1 MLHALSEISSI
12 TSPAVDQRA
21 PWRSRVSYSSTFPFI
36 CSKRLSCSPLSTLTP
51 GKPNTSSAQ
60 AKTST
65 LQSTPFQNCPPDNPT
80 VQQSVSLHK
89 DFTYLQQ
96 PSAYHPLIP
105 QILPQSLQHPPSTAP
120 LQTLLSTSHLR
131 SAALSAAQTLCT
143 HPSLSAAEIF
153 DLVYVRLACLSLLDL
168 NLAAQES
175 KVLGDVNSEFYHTGT
190 VGVEGEKGDVDY
202 NDGDGEK
209 SKGGHD
215 VRRNILPWELRVLA
229 VRLQAIGYGDARA
242 GVVGYYELAREARE
256 MIGMIR
262 RSKQKGHASKGD
274 EGEEEKGS
282 EEEEEEEAIWHRRLK
297 ELGIMVGNALI
308 EMGDLAAAKWHLET
322 LAPPEDKAAAKDEML
337 SAQLALLSLQM
348 GDIQSAERH
357 LASFQT
363 KTSESPQSP
372 SALLNPLISIS
383 QSFPDSSTSQL
394 RTILSS
400 LASSSPY
407 IPLVTSN
414 LAISLL
420 YDARI
425 EDAIPLLEDL
435 MEQHSEVVKG
445 VGFNLATMYE
455 LTGERAAGKKLE
467 FANAIDKRLEMR
479 GEAGIG
485 ERGIT
490 GGVFKL

>member
-1 MLHALSEISSI
+1 M
-12 TSPAVDQRA
+12 
-21 PWRSRVSYSSTFPFI
+21 
-36 CSKRLSCSPLSTLTP
+36 
-51 GKPNTSSAQ
+51 
-60 AKTST
+60 
-65 LQSTPFQNCPPDNPT
+65 
-80 VQQSVSLHK
+80 
-89 DFTYLQQ
+89 
-96 PSAYHPLIP
+96 
-105 QILPQSLQHPPSTAP
+105 
-120 LQTLLSTSHLR
+120 
-131 SAALSAAQTLCT
+131 
-143 HPSLSAAEIF
+143 
-153 DLVYVRLACLSLLDL
+153 RLACLSLLDL

-215 VRRNILPWELRVLA
+215 ERRNILPWELRVLA

-256 MIGMIR
+256 VIGMIR

-274 EGEEEKGS
+274 EGEEEKS
-282 EEEEEEEAIWHRRLK
+282 SEEEEEAIWHRRLK

-308 EMGDLAAAKWHLET
+308 EMGDLAAAKRHLET
-322 LAPPEDKAAAKDEML
+322 LAPPEDKAAAEKDEML

-383 QSFPDSSTSQL
+383 QSSPDSSTSQL

-407 IPLVTSN
+407 IPLVTNN

-485 ERGIT
+485 
-490 GGVFKL
+490 

>member
-1 MLHALSEISSI
+1 M
-12 TSPAVDQRA
+12 
-21 PWRSRVSYSSTFPFI
+21 
-36 CSKRLSCSPLSTLTP
+36 
-51 GKPNTSSAQ
+51 
-60 AKTST
+60 
-65 LQSTPFQNCPPDNPT
+65 
-80 VQQSVSLHK
+80 
-89 DFTYLQQ
+89 
-96 PSAYHPLIP
+96 
-105 QILPQSLQHPPSTAP
+105 
-120 LQTLLSTSHLR
+120 
-131 SAALSAAQTLCT
+131 
-143 HPSLSAAEIF
+143 
-153 DLVYVRLACLSLLDL
+153 RLACLSLLDL

-202 NDGDGEK
+202 NDGDGDK

-215 VRRNILPWELRVLA
+215 ERRNILPWELRVLA

-256 MIGMIR
+256 VIGMIR

-274 EGEEEKGS
+274 EGEEEKS
-282 EEEEEEEAIWHRRLK
+282 SEEEEEEEEEEEAIWHRRLK
-297 ELGIMVGNALI
+297 ELGVMVGNALI
-308 EMGDLAAAKWHLET
+308 EMGDLAAAKRHLET
-322 LAPPEDKAAAKDEML
+322 LALPEDKAAAEKDEML

-363 KTSESPQSP
+363 KTSESSQSP
-372 SALLNPLISIS
+372 SALLNPLVSIS
-383 QSFPDSSTSQL
+383 QSTPDSSTSQL

-407 IPLVTSN
+407 IPLVTNN

-490 GGVFKL
+490 SGVFKL